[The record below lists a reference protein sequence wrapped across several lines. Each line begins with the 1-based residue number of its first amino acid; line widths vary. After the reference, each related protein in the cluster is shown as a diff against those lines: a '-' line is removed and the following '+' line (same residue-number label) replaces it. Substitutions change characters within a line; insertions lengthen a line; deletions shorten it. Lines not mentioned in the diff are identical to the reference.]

1 MAGTTSSTYLVKMS
15 LLFPGLTLANF
26 TSSVQLQFR
35 SKIANLTLVSVSM
48 VSISYSYASSRRRLL
63 VAGLDVNVT
72 IQAASSSSA
81 STAVT
86 ALNSAT
92 QLNSAMAAIGF
103 PNPTVLVSAV
113 QILATAAATP
123 TTTPA
128 LSRGGRRSH
137 GATALGLPPLL
148 TVATSLMAAWYWT

>member
-1 MAGTTSSTYLVKMS
+1 MS

-113 QILATAAATP
+113 QILAAAAAGGGATP

-128 LSRGGRRSH
+128 LTSGGRRSH